1 MSTIY
6 ENISYNKSMNIGNR
20 IRELRVLNN
29 LTQSQ
34 LAQFVFVSQDTVS
47 LWERGKSLP
56 SIQELIAL
64 VKVFNVSSDYLLG
77 LED

>member
-20 IRELRVLNN
+20 IKELRILNN

-34 LAQFVFVSQDTVS
+34 LAQLVFVSQDTVS

-56 SIQELIAL
+56 SLHDLIRL
-64 VKVFNVSSDYLLG
+64 VKVFKVTSDFLLG

>member
-6 ENISYNKSMNIGNR
+6 ENISYNKCMNIGSR
-20 IRELRVLNN
+20 IRELRILNN

-34 LAQFVFVSQDTVS
+34 LAQLVFVSQDTIS

-56 SIQELIAL
+56 SLQDLIEL
-64 VKVFNVSSDYLLG
+64 VRVFNVSSDYLLG